1 MVRYV
6 YLRALVSKEVVGV
19 FDREREVMIPKSE
32 DNTDWQ
38 TFTQW
43 LEDGNTPDEVNEDA
57 N

>member
-19 FDREREVMIPKSE
+19 FDREREVVIPKSE

-38 TFTQW
+38 SFVKW
-43 LEDGNTPDEVNEDA
+43 LEDGNEPDEVIEDA